1 MGRNRRR
8 YGGYAVHL
16 GIVLLALGVIGSKG
30 YQQQAEA
37 YLAPNQSM
45 QAGAFT
51 LKFEGLQQFMAP
63 DDRQV
68 TQATL
73 GLYRGSQRLSTLTPH
88 KDYFTASQQ
97 TSTIAGVR
105 STLSEDVYVLLAGW
119 EGDNATFKVYVNPLV
134 NWVWLGGIL
143 LTLGTLF
150 AAWPAGSTQRRWS
163 MVLSPAPSA
172 AVEG

>member
-1 MGRNRRR
+1 MIRRPPR
-8 YGGYAVHL
+8 
-16 GIVLLALGVIGSKG
+16 ST
-30 YQQQAEA
+30 
-37 YLAPNQSM
+37 QSRSS
-45 QAGAFT
+45 AASDVY
-51 LKFEGLQQFMAP
+51 K
-63 DDRQV
+63 RQ
-68 TQATL
+68 
-73 GLYRGSQRLSTLTPH
+73 H
-88 KDYFTASQQ
+88 KDYFTASKQ